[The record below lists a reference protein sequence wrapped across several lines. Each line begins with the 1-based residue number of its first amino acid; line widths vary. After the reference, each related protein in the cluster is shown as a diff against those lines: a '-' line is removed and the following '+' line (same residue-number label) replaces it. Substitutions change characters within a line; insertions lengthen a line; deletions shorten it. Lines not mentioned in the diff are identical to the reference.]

1 MLLWGCYTIKEGSRF
16 RNKDAK
22 IILAETNVKTFKSF
36 KHMLQSCF
44 KVISQNCEKAFTI
57 CLCDSWSLL
66 DFSHF
71 ILILLSW
78 LWNNIQSQQH
88 KNKVRSGGSFRSVV
102 AGGSVVADG
111 WLVEDD
117 FGWFQVVCRFSSY
130 FNFIAC
136 RRVTS
141 LLHSWSHMIDWGHS
155 IFLFREKHQKRHYCC
170 LVTKQSVNKRSFSKP
185 YCALC

>member
-1 MLLWGCYTIKEGSRF
+1 MLLWGCYTIKEESRF

-22 IILAETNVKTFKSF
+22 IILAETNVKTFSTFIGYAISF
-36 KHMLQSCF
+36 KHILQTCF
-44 KVISQNCEKAFTI
+44 KVISHNCEKAFTI
-57 CLCDSWSLL
+57 CLCDSWLLL

-78 LWNNIQSQQH
+78 LWNHVQSQQH
-88 KNKVRSGGSFRSVV
+88 KSKVRSGGSFRSVV
-102 AGGSVVADG
+102 AGGFRCCGRLPG
-111 WLVEDD
+111 WRW

-141 LLHSWSHMIDWGHS
+141 SLHSWSHMIDWGHS
-155 IFLFREKHQKRHYCC
+155 IFLFREKHQKRDYCC
-170 LVTKQSVNKRSFSKP
+170 LVG
-185 YCALC
+185 